1 MHLKLLLMLFKGSFE
16 DFIYI
21 LAGLVWVAFSIY
33 KGSQKQKKAKS
44 GGAENKKSKSVIED
58 FIGDYLGVK
67 EEIVYQDE
75 AVSSEKGE
83 ELIEETGEVKPQKG
97 TYNPEVI
104 SFDDEYE
111 KDNSFKEKVLLT
123 QEEDRIEKI
132 RVTDKRKPIQKKKL
146 RFNVKKAVIY
156 SEILRRP
163 TY

>member
-1 MHLKLLLMLFKGSFE
+1 MLFKGSFE

-83 ELIEETGEVKPQKG
+83 ELIEETGEVEPQKG

-132 RVTDKRKPIQKKKL
+132 RVTNKRKPIQKKKL

>member
-1 MHLKLLLMLFKGSFE
+1 MLFKGSFE

-83 ELIEETGEVKPQKG
+83 ELIEETGEVEPQKG

-132 RVTDKRKPIQKKKL
+132 RVTNDRKPIRKKKL